1 MIRYIPFVLY
11 LLLIAMN
18 EVIWRDFTALYMIAI
33 NVPAM
38 LVVLVSIFKSELTA
52 AWFGFLAGM
61 VMSAGNPDGMGW
73 QALLLATIGIA
84 VFHVRE
90 KLNLESIYS
99 KVLLMAGAVLL
110 HNLFSILINDLNRIL
125 FLTWSY
131 CLPSAI
137 YTSLVAWLF
146 FLFKEKKFTLENIK
160 SVF

>member
-1 MIRYIPFVLY
+1 MIRYIPFVFY

-73 QALLLATIGIA
+73 QALLLAAIGIA

-110 HNLFSILINDLNRIL
+110 HNLLSILINDLNRIL

-146 FLFKEKKFTLENIK
+146 FLFKEKRFTLENIK

>member
-1 MIRYIPFVLY
+1 MTRYIPFVIY
-11 LLLIAMN
+11 LLLIAMY
-18 EVIWRDFTALYMIAI
+18 EVIWRDFTVLYLIAI

-38 LVVLVSIFKSELTA
+38 LVVMVSIYKSELTA

-61 VMSAGNPDGMGW
+61 VLSAGNPGGMGW
-73 QALLLATIGIA
+73 QALLLAAIGIA

-99 KVLLMAGAVLL
+99 KVLLIAGAVLL
-110 HNLFSILINDLNRIL
+110 HNLMSILINDLNRIL
-125 FLTWSY
+125 YLTWSY
-131 CLPSAI
+131 CLPSAV

-146 FLFKEKKFTLENIK
+146 FLLKEKKVTLENIK